1 MYMTLL
7 CVIRLTGSV
16 DSGYALVYR
25 KLLDILRSIKRFFI
39 CVEMV
44 TQPVFHQQVYHGI
57 FTEIEYRIVT
67 MYQYQL
73 KNMRQTKQIEFKTL
87 QTKHNVLKTL

>member
-1 MYMTLL
+1 VVVHWFTENVWTYFAAFSVFFYL
-7 CVIRLTGSV
+7 CR
-16 DSGYALVYR
+16 D
-25 KLLDILRSIKRFFI
+25 
-39 CVEMV
+39 V

-57 FTEIEYRIVT
+57 FPEIEYRIVT

-73 KNMRQTKQIEFKTL
+73 KTTRQTKQFDFKTL